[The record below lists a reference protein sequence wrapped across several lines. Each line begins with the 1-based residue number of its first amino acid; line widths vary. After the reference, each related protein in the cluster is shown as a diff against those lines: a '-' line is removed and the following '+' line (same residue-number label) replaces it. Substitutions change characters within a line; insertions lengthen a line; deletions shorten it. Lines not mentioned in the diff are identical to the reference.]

1 MTAFESNV
9 GAAAVMTV
17 VLKKCENHNTMTGIL
32 SRLLFFFGEW
42 KKKKVG
48 HEATIPP
55 DVKCIAVPP
64 FFLDLSRC
72 AGMIETFC
80 NIENLKKRHGR
91 ILAF

>member
-1 MTAFESNV
+1 LTAFESNV

-55 DVKCIAVPP
+55 DVKCSSPP
-64 FFLDLSRC
+64 PLFF
-72 AGMIETFC
+72 
-80 NIENLKKRHGR
+80 
-91 ILAF
+91 